1 MLRAGTETFHT
12 AHAAVFTEHKLR
24 AGLLGFRVGTPDA
37 PERTAFQKYGGAD
50 AWPVVHGEGLNI
62 KKYAF
67 QNRFT
72 VLVRPGQKPYSLPSS
87 SPQGVEKQP
96 DPVR

>member
-50 AWPVVHGEGLNI
+50 AGAIMNTEALDI
-62 KKYAF
+62 K
-67 QNRFT
+67 N
-72 VLVRPGQKPYSLPSS
+72 
-87 SPQGVEKQP
+87 
-96 DPVR
+96 DPH